1 LPRNHIPKG
10 LVPLEILLDKNDVAV
25 KVKGSFDDA
34 DVAECNIGIEKDQ
47 KIVNLSSGLSREQ
60 KDEYVELLKE
70 FSYVFSWTYEDLIT
84 YDMSIIEYKIPLKDE
99 AKPFRKKMR
108 QINPMFLPIMEKD
121 VKNILDA

>member
-1 LPRNHIPKG
+1 
-10 LVPLEILLDKNDVAV
+10 
-25 KVKGSFDDA
+25 
-34 DVAECNIGIEKDQ
+34 
-47 KIVNLSSGLSREQ
+47 LSSNLSREQ
-60 KDEYVELLKE
+60 RDEYVELLKE